1 MTQPKGRR
9 IPIEKIATPAEIAAA
24 VESLSAVDKY
34 RLKRFAKFRIR
45 GLGRAAM
52 RRDFKV
58 LLQDAI
64 TSTLV
69 GAEGGERGRRWEKD
83 RVTFTDHLFGA
94 MRSISSHW
102 LEIYERQEGDT
113 ERLDCE
119 MAVEDEDGRVTSPVE
134 SAVDPSSDPF
144 RALAAKEVL
153 QALDKDFEGDEDA
166 QLVLMARMDGL
177 TVPEMIA
184 QLGLT
189 KERANAALQRI
200 RYFAK
205 GII

>member
-1 MTQPKGRR
+1 MNEPRGRR
-9 IPIEKIATPAEIAAA
+9 IPIEKMATPAEVGAA

-34 RLKRFAKFRIR
+34 RLKRFAQ
-45 GLGRAAM
+45 M
-52 RRDFKV
+52 RRGYKV
-58 LLQDAI
+58 LMQEAI
-64 TSTLV
+64 TSTLE
-69 GAEGGERGRRWEKD
+69 GAKGGEQGRRWQKD
-83 RVTFTDHLFGA
+83 RVAFTDHLFGA

-102 LEIYERQEGDT
+102 LESYERQEGDK

-119 MAVEDEDGRVTSPVE
+119 MAIDDEDGRIPTPVE
-134 SAVDPSSDPF
+134 RAVDPSSDPF
-144 RALAAKEVL
+144 QALAAKEL
-153 QALDKDFEGDEDA
+153 LEALDKHFDGDEDA
-166 QLVLMARMDGL
+166 QIVLMARKDGL

-189 KERANAALQRI
+189 KERAHAALQRI

>member
-1 MTQPKGRR
+1 MNESRGRR
-9 IPIEKIATPAEIAAA
+9 IPIEKMATAAEVRAA

-34 RLKRFAKFRIR
+34 RLKKFAQMRVL

-52 RRDFKV
+52 RRDYKV
-58 LLQDAI
+58 LMQEAI
-64 TSTLV
+64 TSTWE
-69 GAEGGERGRRWEKD
+69 GAEGGERGRRWQKD
-83 RVTFTDHLFGA
+83 RVSFTDHLFGA

-102 LEIYERQEGDT
+102 LESYERQEGDK

-119 MAVEDEDGRVTSPVE
+119 MAIEDEDGRISTPVE
-134 SAVDPSSDPF
+134 RAVDPSSDPF
-144 RALAAKEVL
+144 RALVANEML
-153 QALDKDFEGDEDA
+153 EALDKHFEGDEDA
-166 QLVLMARMDGL
+166 QIVLMARKDGL

-189 KERANAALQRI
+189 QERANAALQRI
-200 RYFAK
+200 RYFVK